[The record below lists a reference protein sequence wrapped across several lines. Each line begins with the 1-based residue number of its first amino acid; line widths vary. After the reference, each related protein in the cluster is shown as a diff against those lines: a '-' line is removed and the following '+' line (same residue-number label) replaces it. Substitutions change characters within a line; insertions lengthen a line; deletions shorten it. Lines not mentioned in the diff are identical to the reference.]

1 MYTRVFKPEE
11 KYAWQAL
18 NLKKHIWF
26 FFQNYELWLK
36 YEIENFFYFLHFHRS
51 RLRTKHLLKGH

>member
-36 YEIENFFYFLHFHRS
+36 YEIEKKIISSIF
-51 RLRTKHLLKGH
+51 TGHNLEQNTI

>member
-36 YEIENFFYFLHFHRS
+36 YEIENFFISSIF
-51 RLRTKHLLKGH
+51 TGHDLEQNTF

>member
-36 YEIENFFYFLHFHRS
+36 YEIEQKFISSIF
-51 RLRTKHLLKGH
+51 TGHDLEQNTF

>member
-18 NLKKHIWF
+18 NRKKHIWF
-26 FFQNYELWLK
+26 FFSKLWTLVEIRDRKKIISSIFTGHDLEQNT
-36 YEIENFFYFLHFHRS
+36 F
-51 RLRTKHLLKGH
+51 

>member
-1 MYTRVFKPEE
+1 MYTRVFKPEQ

-36 YEIENFFYFLHFHRS
+36 YEIEKKFISSIFA
-51 RLRTKHLLKGH
+51 GHDLEQNTF

>member
-18 NLKKHIWF
+18 NRKKHIWF

-36 YEIENFFYFLHFHRS
+36 YEIEKNFISSIF
-51 RLRTKHLLKGH
+51 TGHDLEQNTF

>member
-36 YEIENFFYFLHFHRS
+36 YEIEKKIISSIF
-51 RLRTKHLLKGH
+51 TGHDLEQNTF

>member
-36 YEIENFFYFLHFHRS
+36 YEIEQKFISSIF
-51 RLRTKHLLKGH
+51 TGHNLEQNTF

>member
-18 NLKKHIWF
+18 NRKKHIWF
-26 FFQNYELWLK
+26 FFQNDELWLK
-36 YEIENFFYFLHFHRS
+36 YEIEKKFISSIF
-51 RLRTKHLLKGH
+51 TGHDLEQNTF

>member
-18 NLKKHIWF
+18 NPKKHIWF

-36 YEIENFFYFLHFHRS
+36 YEIEQKFISSIF
-51 RLRTKHLLKGH
+51 TGHDLEQNTF

>member
-36 YEIENFFYFLHFHRS
+36 YEIEIFFISSIF
-51 RLRTKHLLKGH
+51 TGHDLEQNTF

>member
-18 NLKKHIWF
+18 NRKKHIWF

-36 YEIENFFYFLHFHRS
+36 YEIEKKFISSIFA
-51 RLRTKHLLKGH
+51 GHDLEQNTF

>member
-36 YEIENFFYFLHFHRS
+36 YEIEQKFISSIFTSHDLEQNTF
-51 RLRTKHLLKGH
+51 

>member
-36 YEIENFFYFLHFHRS
+36 YEIKNVFISSIF
-51 RLRTKHLLKGH
+51 TGHDLEQNTF

>member
-36 YEIENFFYFLHFHRS
+36 YKIEKKFISSIF
-51 RLRTKHLLKGH
+51 TGHDLEQNTF

>member
-26 FFQNYELWLK
+26 FFK
-36 YEIENFFYFLHFHRS
+36 IMNFGWNTR
-51 RLRTKHLLKGH
+51 

>member
-18 NLKKHIWF
+18 NRKKHIWF

-36 YEIENFFYFLHFHRS
+36 YEIEQKFISSIFTGHD
-51 RLRTKHLLKGH
+51 LKQNTF

>member
-1 MYTRVFKPEE
+1 MYTRVFNPEE

-36 YEIENFFYFLHFHRS
+36 YEIEKKFISSIF
-51 RLRTKHLLKGH
+51 TGHDLEQNTF

>member
-36 YEIENFFYFLHFHRS
+36 YKIEQKFISSIF
-51 RLRTKHLLKGH
+51 TGHDLEQNTF

>member
-26 FFQNYELWLK
+26 FFQNYQLWLK
-36 YEIENFFYFLHFHRS
+36 YEIEIFFISSIF
-51 RLRTKHLLKGH
+51 TGHDLEQNTF

>member
-18 NLKKHIWF
+18 NRKKHIWF

-36 YEIENFFYFLHFHRS
+36 YEIEQKFISSIFTGHDLEQNNF
-51 RLRTKHLLKGH
+51 

>member
-18 NLKKHIWF
+18 NRKKHIWF

-36 YEIENFFYFLHFHRS
+36 YEIEFFFISSIF
-51 RLRTKHLLKGH
+51 TGHDLEQNTF

>member
-36 YEIENFFYFLHFHRS
+36 YEIKQKFISSIF
-51 RLRTKHLLKGH
+51 TGHNLEQNTF

>member
-36 YEIENFFYFLHFHRS
+36 YEREKKFISSIF
-51 RLRTKHLLKGH
+51 TGHDLEQNTF

>member
-11 KYAWQAL
+11 KYAWHFAL

-36 YEIENFFYFLHFHRS
+36 YEIGKKFISSIF
-51 RLRTKHLLKGH
+51 TGHDLEQNTF

>member
-18 NLKKHIWF
+18 NRKKHIWF

-36 YEIENFFYFLHFHRS
+36 YKIEQKFISSIF
-51 RLRTKHLLKGH
+51 TGHDLEQNTF

>member
-18 NLKKHIWF
+18 NRKKHIWF

-36 YEIENFFYFLHFHRS
+36 YEIEQKFISTIF
-51 RLRTKHLLKGH
+51 TGHNLEQNTF

>member
-18 NLKKHIWF
+18 NRKKHIWF

-36 YEIENFFYFLHFHRS
+36 YEIEQKFISSIF
-51 RLRTKHLLKGH
+51 TGHDLEQNTF

>member
-36 YEIENFFYFLHFHRS
+36 YEIEIFFISSIF
-51 RLRTKHLLKGH
+51 TGHDLEQNTI

>member
-18 NLKKHIWF
+18 NRKKHIWF

-36 YEIENFFYFLHFHRS
+36 YEIEQKFISSIF
-51 RLRTKHLLKGH
+51 TGHNLEQNTF

>member
-18 NLKKHIWF
+18 NRKKHIWF

-36 YEIENFFYFLHFHRS
+36 YEIENVFISSIF
-51 RLRTKHLLKGH
+51 TGHDLEQNTF

>member
-36 YEIENFFYFLHFHRS
+36 YEIENVFISSIF
-51 RLRTKHLLKGH
+51 TGHDLEQNTF

>member
-18 NLKKHIWF
+18 TLKKHIWF

-36 YEIENFFYFLHFHRS
+36 YEIEQKFISSIF
-51 RLRTKHLLKGH
+51 TGHDLEQNTF

>member
-1 MYTRVFKPEE
+1 MNTRVFKPEE

-18 NLKKHIWF
+18 NHKKHIWF

-36 YEIENFFYFLHFHRS
+36 YEIEKKFISSIF
-51 RLRTKHLLKGH
+51 TGHDLEQNTF